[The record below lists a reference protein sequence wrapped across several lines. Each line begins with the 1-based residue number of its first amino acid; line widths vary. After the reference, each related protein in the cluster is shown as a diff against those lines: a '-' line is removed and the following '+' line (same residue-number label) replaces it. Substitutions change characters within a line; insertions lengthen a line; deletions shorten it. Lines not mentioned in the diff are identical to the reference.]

1 MKISINTG
9 VENIDIERNGKI
21 VGAVSFSL
29 SDPALLDR
37 LRNVQTKAKE
47 IEAGNRLGQIEDIEE
62 ALDEAKRIDGE
73 IRALLD
79 WAFGYPV
86 SEIVFGDSFSF
97 TTDGGVTALE
107 QFLEGVMPYIG
118 ERFAAE
124 TEAAKQRQ
132 AKYLEKYKR

>member
-9 VENIDIERNGKI
+9 VETIDIERNGKI
-21 VGAVSFSL
+21 VGQVSFSL
-29 SDPALLDR
+29 SDPTLLDR
-37 LRNVQTKAKE
+37 LRTVQKKAKE

-73 IRALLD
+73 IRKLLD
-79 WAFGYPV
+79 WAFGAPV
-86 SEIVFGDSFSF
+86 SETVFGDSFSF

-118 ERFAAE
+118 ECFARE
-124 TEAAKQRQ
+124 TKAAQGRQ